1 MNNIISSYKD
11 MWTRAFDF
19 KGRSNVSEYWWP
31 FFINML
37 ITLCFIYLIPYAAIA
52 ILYQVIILI
61 PSISL
66 AIRRMH
72 DSNRSG
78 WNILWLYIPTII
90 LVVYAGA
97 ILYYTQSPEIVD
109 TFLKFFMAMVVGYVI
124 FLVYSIYLLT
134 HHTYPKKNHYG
145 EVPHT
150 KAEEE
155 SKEEELLLEAPANAS
170 VEGTLTFKTKAFLE
184 KAMRMKKKEEDT
196 KPLIDEEGKESSAN
210 DEETSVDSMKQEVRS
225 DEKDKKSQDKQ
236 ADIIKQTT
244 SKQLK
249 NETEKEELIDQEK
262 TIEPVLVQNTVK
274 DVISATEKEKK
285 TVVKKLKKEATKEVI
300 LPMPE
305 LKEPISHV
313 DKVTNHEE
321 IVVMAQLKPSKKR
334 PSKHKTEDKSNINVS
349 EVKEH
354 KKDTASKTIEKP
366 FEETRVKTLAE
377 KRAELQQTMSLSKT
391 AIMEEI
397 KKTEEEAKTTKTAK
411 TVRRPIKRKSIKPVE
426 VPNVNVEP
434 IRTHS
439 LDTIAKFVEQN
450 MNKDPNEAPTVT
462 ATIKR
467 KPVKRKKK
475 EEETKE

>member
-11 MWTRAFDF
+11 MWTRAFDY

-37 ITLCFIYLIPYAAIA
+37 VTLCFIYLIPYAAIA

-150 KAEEE
+150 KTEEE
-155 SKEEELLLEAPANAS
+155 SKEEEVLLEAPANAS

-196 KPLIDEEGKESSAN
+196 KPLHDKESSASN
-210 DEETSVDSMKQEVRS
+210 IVDEIVDNVSHEEMIIDKSKSEVTFK
-225 DEKDKKSQDKQ
+225 EKGKKSNDKE
-236 ADIIKQTT
+236 DNIKQT
-244 SKQLK
+244 SEPLRE
-249 NETEKEELIDQEK
+249 ETNKEK

-285 TVVKKLKKEATKEVI
+285 TVVKKPKKEATKEVV

-313 DKVTNHEE
+313 DKMTNHEE

-334 PSKHKTEDKSNINVS
+334 PSKHKTEDKSKVNVS
-349 EVKEH
+349 DVKEH
-354 KKDTASKTIEKP
+354 KKDTVSKTIEKP

-397 KKTEEEAKTTKTAK
+397 KKTEEEAKKTETAK

-475 EEETKE
+475 EETKE